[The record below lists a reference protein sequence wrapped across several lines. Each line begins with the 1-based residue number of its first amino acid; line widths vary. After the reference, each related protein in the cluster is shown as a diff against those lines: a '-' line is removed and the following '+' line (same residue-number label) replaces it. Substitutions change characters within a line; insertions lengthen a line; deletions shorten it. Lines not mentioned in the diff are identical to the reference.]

1 MTRVV
6 LVADSG
12 QVLARLTSAVGTVPG
27 AYIIRHSSSA
37 RPLDRLLTA
46 LAPDLVVVGD
56 LLEPMNAPARLAEVA
71 RAAPAAQV
79 VVAPADLEPQA
90 LGELLRRTMAAH
102 TVRLRPADGLES
114 HVATGAAA

>member
-12 QVLARLTSAVGTVPG
+12 EVLARLTSAVGRIPG
-27 AYIIRHSSSA
+27 AYIIRHGSSA

-46 LAPDLVVVGD
+46 LAPDLVVVGE
-56 LLEPMNAPARLAEVA
+56 LLEPMNVPARLAEVA
-71 RAAPAAQV
+71 RAAPSAQV
-79 VVAPADLEPQA
+79 VVAPGDLEPPA
-90 LGELLRRTMAAH
+90 LGDLLRRALD
-102 TVRLRPADGLES
+102 VEGLES

>member
-27 AYIIRHSSSA
+27 AYIIRHSSSS

-46 LAPDLVVVGD
+46 LAPDLVVMGE
-56 LLEPMNAPARLAEVA
+56 LREPVNAPARLAEVA
-71 RAAPAAQV
+71 RAVPSARV
-79 VVAPADLEPQA
+79 VVAPGDLEPPA
-90 LGELLRRTMAAH
+90 LGELLRRALD
-102 TVRLRPADGLES
+102 VNGLES
-114 HVATGAAA
+114 HLAAGVAA